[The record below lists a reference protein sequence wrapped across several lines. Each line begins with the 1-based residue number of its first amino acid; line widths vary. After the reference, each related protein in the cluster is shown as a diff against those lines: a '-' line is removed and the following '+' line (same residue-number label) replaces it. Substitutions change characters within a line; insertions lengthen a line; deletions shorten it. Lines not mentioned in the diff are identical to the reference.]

1 MEELKS
7 FSDGSNC
14 LMDNRI
20 VVNANLSEMKGSTKI
35 SFFGRNNVLY
45 VEDGVSLNNST
56 IRFLG
61 NNSVIYLSQGSHP
74 YSIKSDIYNNS
85 VVYIGKNCY
94 FNGGLHIKASEQQ
107 NIIIGTECLFSFG
120 IFVRTADPHLIYDST
135 TKGRINPS
143 ASVFIGDHVWVGQD
157 VLILKGTRIG
167 SGSIVGGA
175 TCIAGKMI
183 PSNVTIGGNPARI
196 IRENVFFLPNCV
208 HSWTDDVIEE
218 YSIKE
223 TDEYIYFPTENT
235 LEIAAVDSKL
245 KAAQNVE
252 ERLNNVYHLLAMNHD
267 RNRFAI
273 STNKK
278 EESQGIWERIRRGL
292 SSLK

>member
-1 MEELKS
+1 M
-7 FSDGSNC
+7 
-14 LMDNRI
+14 
-20 VVNANLSEMKGSTKI
+20 
-35 SFFGRNNVLY
+35 
-45 VEDGVSLNNST
+45 
-56 IRFLG
+56 
-61 NNSVIYLSQGSHP
+61 
-74 YSIKSDIYNNS
+74 
-85 VVYIGKNCY
+85 
-94 FNGGLHIKASEQQ
+94 
-107 NIIIGTECLFSFG
+107 FSFG

-218 YSIKE
+218 YSIKLYNQPTTTFTPLE
-223 TDEYIYFPTENT
+223 TVQTGACTYKIF
-235 LEIAAVDSKL
+235 
-245 KAAQNVE
+245 
-252 ERLNNVYHLLAMNHD
+252 VYKSADISYNESAM
-267 RNRFAI
+267 
-273 STNKK
+273 
-278 EESQGIWERIRRGL
+278 L
-292 SSLK
+292 

>member
-94 FNGGLHIKASEQQ
+94 FNGGLHIIASEQQ

-135 TKGRINPS
+135 TKRRINP
-143 ASVFIGDHVWVGQD
+143 A
-157 VLILKGTRIG
+157 LR
-167 SGSIVGGA
+167 
-175 TCIAGKMI
+175 
-183 PSNVTIGGNPARI
+183 
-196 IRENVFFLPNCV
+196 
-208 HSWTDDVIEE
+208 
-218 YSIKE
+218 
-223 TDEYIYFPTENT
+223 
-235 LEIAAVDSKL
+235 
-245 KAAQNVE
+245 
-252 ERLNNVYHLLAMNHD
+252 
-267 RNRFAI
+267 
-273 STNKK
+273 
-278 EESQGIWERIRRGL
+278 
-292 SSLK
+292 